1 MSLWQEEWQHVGTHG
16 AEVVAGISTSGSKD
30 SRRREKWVPGVGFC
44 TLIDTLRLT
53 REHVLILLNRVIRC

>member
-1 MSLWQEEWQHVGTHG
+1 MGTHG

-30 SRRREKWVPGVGFC
+30 SRRREKLVPGVGFC